1 MSMKY
6 VFLTGICWALFSCG
20 GQDSSRMRL
29 DAAEAIVSDNPDS
42 ALSLLRGIDGSSLR
56 SSKLRARR
64 ALLYAEA
71 LDKCGVNVDDD
82 SLLRV
87 AVKYYRKHGEDEQ
100 SAKAYYYQARVYENN
115 RELDTAVKCLVRAE
129 ELASLSDNRYLHG
142 LISESF
148 GRLHLSQYHLTEA
161 RKYYG
166 QAITCYNDCG
176 VKQNV
181 GLCYRQ
187 LARIAAF
194 EKKFEE
200 SANAYQHAIDIFSEL
215 KDTTNLM
222 MTSGIIAGL
231 RLRTT
236 HDASTVKKMLRSN
249 YSRFNQGKM
258 PRTDY
263 YLWSTLHI
271 NCGDLDSARYYALKS
286 LQSTEKAEK
295 RVLSL
300 FLLKDIEK
308 ISGRYKEA
316 TVFYEKYIKCVDSV
330 YTTEQEQQIQRLERR
345 YNNELLRANNEKLRQ
360 RNTYLIITG
369 LLGFM
374 VLFFVSGAVLRRR
387 KKIIER
393 QRLRL
398 IHYSKFVGSLK
409 DNYVGMKAK
418 YEALARQQDQEDE
431 VANRILA
438 SFKNRLEGLKMFID
452 NAYLYERKPA
462 QFYEAF
468 KKYVIINPNAQYA
481 FSDIQY
487 VVNKTCFGVID
498 YLKANYPDLTPFD
511 LDLCSLL
518 CFGFSQNGIRM
529 IYEHKNTYS
538 IYNKRSKLR
547 KKLGLQPGEHIET
560 FLKTLVEKLKDSQ
573 SYES

>member
-1 MSMKY
+1 MKY
-6 VFLTGICWALFSCG
+6 VFLTGICWLLFSCG
-20 GQDSSRMRL
+20 GQDSPRMRL
-29 DAAEAIVSDNPDS
+29 DAAEAVVADNPDS
-42 ALSLLRGIDGSSLR
+42 ALSILGGIDGSSLR

-71 LDKCGVNVDDD
+71 LDKCGINVDDD

-87 AVKYYRKHGEDEQ
+87 AVKYYRNRGNDIDR
-100 SAKAYYYQARVYENN
+100 AKTCYYQACFCENIG
-115 RELDTAVKCLVRAE
+115 ELDSAVKCLIKA
-129 ELASLSDNRYLHG
+129 ASYADVTNDFYLCG
-142 LISESF
+142 LLNESF
-148 GRLHLSQYHLTEA
+148 GRLHMAQFHLTEA
-161 RKYYG
+161 ASYYNK
-166 QAITCYNDCG
+166 ALICYDSCEMKRNEA
-176 VKQNV
+176 
-181 GLCYRQ
+181 LCYTK
-187 LARIAAF
+187 LAKISALDNRDSDAF
-194 EKKFEE
+194 V
-200 SANAYQHAIDIFSEL
+200 NYQKAFDLFRVL
-215 KDTTNLM
+215 GDTTMLLQIN
-222 MTSGIIAGL
+222 GNVAGL
-231 RLRTT
+231 KYRKTKQTRLT
-236 HDASTVKKMLRSN
+236 KELLRKGYEM
-249 YSRFNQGKM
+249 YSHGCIAN
-258 PRTDY
+258 TDLA
-263 YLWSTLHI
+263 LWCVIHI
-271 NCGDLDSARYYALKS
+271 NDMDLDSARMCALRILRDENIPTGKRA
-286 LQSTEKAEK
+286 ST
-295 RVLSL
+295 L

-308 ISGRYKEA
+308 RIGNHEMA
-316 TVFYEKYIKCVDSV
+316 TYYAEEYIKTIDSV
-330 YTTEQEQQIQRLERR
+330 YASEQKQQIQRLERR

-360 RNTYLIITG
+360 RNTYLIITC

-409 DNYVGMKAK
+409 DNYDGMKAK

-438 SFKNRLEGLKMFID
+438 SFKNRLEGLKMLID